1 MNLQQTL
8 KELKLVGVKFT
19 TLSALSGVNVK
30 TIYGISGGRSSSQAV
45 DNLLMNVIKTYY
57 KEELEKIAFLKQKG
71 CL

>member
-30 TIYGISGGRSSSQAV
+30 TIYSICGGRRSSQAV
-45 DNLLMNVIKTYY
+45 DDLLTNVINTYY
-57 KEELEKIAFLKQKG
+57 KEELEKIAFLKRKG